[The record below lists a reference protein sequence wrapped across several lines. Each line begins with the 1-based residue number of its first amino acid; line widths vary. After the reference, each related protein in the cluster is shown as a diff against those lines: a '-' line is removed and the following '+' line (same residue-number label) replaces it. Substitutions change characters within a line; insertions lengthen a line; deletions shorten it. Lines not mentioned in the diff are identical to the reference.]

1 MNNYNPHYKAHPTAA
16 IAAKVIEHQ
25 LNKNRP
31 SWYEEALKRYRSSKS
46 ETWKNPAEQQSV
58 PFLRDL

>member
-1 MNNYNPHYKAHPTAA
+1 MNNYTHYKAH
-16 IAAKVIEHQ
+16 AKVIERQ